1 MNEYQIIVIKDSM
14 DGNYFYTAQVRRWW
28 LFFRGWWKSLT
39 PMWQPTFEDAEDL
52 IKKHT
57 KEEAT
62 K

>member
-1 MNEYQIIVIKDSM
+1 MNEYQIIVIKADS
-14 DGNYFYTAQVRRWW
+14 DYFYTARVRRFRT
-28 LFFRGWWKSLT
+28 LFFNGPWRELK

-57 KEEAT
+57 KERA

>member
-1 MNEYQIIVIKDSM
+1 MQNREYQIIVIKADR
-14 DGNYFYTAQVRRWW
+14 NYFYTAQVRQWW
-28 LFFRGWWKSLT
+28 LFFRGWWKSLM

-57 KEEAT
+57 KARA